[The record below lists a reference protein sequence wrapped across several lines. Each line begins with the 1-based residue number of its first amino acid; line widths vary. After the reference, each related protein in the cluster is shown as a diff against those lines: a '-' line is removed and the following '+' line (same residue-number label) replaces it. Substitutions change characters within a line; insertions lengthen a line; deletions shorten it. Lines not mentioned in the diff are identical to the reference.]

1 MYFQD
6 SGKKLERMNSKDA
19 MMFPIIASVALFGLY
34 VIFKIFSK
42 DHINL
47 LLTGYFF
54 FLEVLALAHLLSPVI
69 GTLIPSSIPNI
80 PFHIGFTKGKGNQKQ
95 DLIDYDFTTY
105 DIICLIISLIIGIW
119 YLLKKHWI
127 ANNLFGVAFAVNGV
141 ELLHLNNVVTGLI
154 LLSGLF
160 IYDVFWVFGTN
171 VMVSTRQLINVKI
184 KMHLQMRKMLSSNN
198 SIKNIDFHR

>member
-1 MYFQD
+1 MHQLIENASWHFLQGLLMKKCFLYLHSNNLQD
-6 SGKKLERMNSKDA
+6 TGKKLERMNSKDA

-34 VIFKIFSK
+34 IIFKLFSK

-95 DLIDYDFTTY
+95 DLIDYDFSTH
-105 DIICLIISLIIGIW
+105 DIVCLIIALIIGIW

-127 ANNLFGVAFAVNGV
+127 ANNLVNN
-141 ELLHLNNVVTGLI
+141 EEKHNY
-154 LLSGLF
+154 F
-160 IYDVFWVFGTN
+160 
-171 VMVSTRQLINVKI
+171 
-184 KMHLQMRKMLSSNN
+184 LQMDSHHYF
-198 SIKNIDFHR
+198 I

>member
-1 MYFQD
+1 
-6 SGKKLERMNSKDA
+6 
-19 MMFPIIASVALFGLY
+19 MFPVIASVALFGLY

-54 FLEVLALAHLLSPVI
+54 FLEVLALSHLLSPVI
-69 GTLIPSSIPNI
+69 GTLIPTSIPNI
-80 PFHIGFTKGKGNQKQ
+80 PFHIGFTKGRGNQKK
-95 DLIDYDFTTY
+95 DLIDYDFSTH
-105 DIICLIISLIIGIW
+105 DIICLIIALIIGIW

-141 ELLHLNNVVTGLI
+141 ELLHLNNVVTGII

-171 VMVSTRQLINVKI
+171 VMVNISFKINSSKFYSDKLNMRILLTGDGRQKLRCTHQIGISTRYI
-184 KMHLQMRKMLSSNN
+184 S
-198 SIKNIDFHR
+198 